1 MILLQNNSEPIYIQF
16 LTPRPG
22 YVVPKDSE
30 QLLDHL
36 GSDTRFIAFFDITSR
51 PGRANWVEQG
61 IGIPIEVPEDVKFI
75 LVCKLGLNRKHLRER
90 DEWET
95 ACFTGTFVSR
105 CEAEELHRKMS
116 MKRRRSASISSSED
130 VEVVSGPEPLSS
142 QSSQS
147 RSPTKATSPAA
158 DSDGDIIY
166 LGTKERKGPHKK
178 WYTST
183 PWPGPFVYVCQIA
196 PRIQDI
202 VNLPTEAFLSKFVDK
217 FSSRQTQ
224 PPANSTRL
232 NIRTEYRKA
241 AHAEILERFVQYGK
255 TEEGRWSKL
264 RTGKLP

>member
-1 MILLQNNSEPIYIQF
+1 MRLKKE
-16 LTPRPG
+16 TEAHR
-22 YVVPKDSE
+22 
-30 QLLDHL
+30 
-36 GSDTRFIAFFDITSR
+36 
-51 PGRANWVEQG
+51 VEQG
-61 IGIPIEVPEDVKFI
+61 IGIPIEVPEDGKFI
-75 LVCKLGLNRKHLRER
+75 LVCKLGP
-90 DEWET
+90 T
-95 ACFTGTFVSR
+95 CFTGTFVSR